1 MSLLM
6 MGVTLVVL
14 APVVAAL
21 FLPLFYHILWVWVF
35 SIPAALLFGIGF
47 HQLVT
52 WLAASRMLDRT
63 PEILE
68 ITTRE

>member
-1 MSLLM
+1 
-6 MGVTLVVL
+6 
-14 APVVAAL
+14 
-21 FLPLFYHILWVWVF
+21 VWVF
-35 SIPAALLFGIGF
+35 SIPAAVLFGIGF

-52 WLAASRMLDRT
+52 WLVASRMLDRT